1 MDGNRKI
8 WIDEMSGSEKRKKRK
23 IERMSWKKGQQ
34 RRKETEEITRDEMKT
49 MWGSVKRLDW
59 WDGGEREEQRSY
71 SLLLPREKWSNP
83 VL

>member
-49 MWGSVKRLDW
+49 MWGLVKRLDW
-59 WDGGEREEQRSY
+59 WDG
-71 SLLLPREKWSNP
+71 
-83 VL
+83 